1 MTGLGRGRGAW
12 KWAGALRAS
21 LCLILSLAAGGCLF
35 TTREGTPGGKI
46 AGGGG
51 VETVG
56 IRGYAYHE
64 DGKPVSGARVLLRT
78 REFLA
83 DSLVAGLPKP
93 GGVISGE
100 TVTDQ
105 AGMYAIDS
113 VEPGEYLVEVG
124 DPDDHGALVEAF
136 VEAVSGIQQVDPAIL
151 RERGSLSGRLVQG
164 GQAVP
169 GAWIHIYGMQRS
181 RVSDASGRFLFG
193 DLPEGRYRLV
203 IRRPRPYGYT
213 STLSLSGIAVE
224 AGAARQ
230 LGDLDL
236 PAGCADYLCDSLVV
250 RHILDRNGKDS
261 VSVDSVAL
269 RASGTDGP
277 SRIEELDFTRV
288 GVAALPEI
296 QDLTALSRL
305 ELDNNGLDTL
315 PVEVTRIATLEYL
328 SVNNNRLTFLPREIG
343 NMKFLTWLHLYNNR
357 IDTLTP
363 AVGGLTSLRYLTLS
377 YNQLRNL
384 PAEMGR
390 LSNLNQLFMHH
401 NRLENLPEVLM
412 SLPKMSLLDI
422 HSNRLCNLSARWQ
435 SFLDRGSNY
444 DWRAY
449 QSCP

>member
-1 MTGLGRGRGAW
+1 MKASGPPRVAKGW
-12 KWAGALRAS
+12 VSALRAC
-21 LCLILSLAAGGCLF
+21 LCLLLALAAGGCLF

-78 REFLA
+78 REYLA
-83 DSLVAGLPKP
+83 DSLQAGLPKP
-93 GGVISGE
+93 AGIISGE
-100 TVTDQ
+100 TVTDR

-113 VEPGEYLVEVG
+113 VEPGEYIVEVG
-124 DPDDHGALVEAF
+124 DPDDHGALVEAY
-136 VEAVSGIQQVDPAIL
+136 VEPASGIQMLDPAIL

-164 GQAVP
+164 GQAVA

-181 RVSDASGRFLFG
+181 LASDASGRFAFG

-213 STLSLSGIAVE
+213 ATLALSGITVE

-230 LGDLDL
+230 LGNLEL

-269 RASGTDGP
+269 RASGANGP
-277 SRIEELDFTRV
+277 GRIEELDFTRL
-288 GVAALPEI
+288 GVAVLPEI

-305 ELDNNGLDTL
+305 ELDNNGLEAL
-315 PVEVTRIATLEYL
+315 PVEVTRIVALEYL
-328 SVNNNRLTFLPREIG
+328 SVNNNRLTSLPREIG
-343 NMKFLTWLHLYNNR
+343 NLKFLTWLHLYNNNL
-357 IDTLTP
+357 DTLTP
-363 AVGGLTSLRYLTLS
+363 AVGSLTSLRYITLS
-377 YNQLRNL
+377 YNLLRSL

-390 LSNLNQLFMHH
+390 LSNLDQLFVHH
-401 NRLENLPEVLM
+401 NRLENLPEALM
-412 SLPKMSLLDI
+412 SLPKLSLIDI

-435 SFLDRGSNY
+435 SFLDRGSSY

-449 QSCP
+449 QNCP